1 MIIGFVLATV
11 LQILQKYTK
20 LKSFFNV
27 KLFLVLAILLIM
39 AWMLSFAIGGGNGLG
54 INAISLSL
62 LVVVFSG
69 LLSSF
74 VLNLFITD

>member
-39 AWMLSFAIGGGNGLG
+39 AWMLS
-54 INAISLSL
+54 LSGT
-62 LVVVFSG
+62 FKG
-69 LLSSF
+69 Y
-74 VLNLFITD
+74 

>member
-1 MIIGFVLATV
+1 MIIDFVLATV
-11 LQILQKYTK
+11 LQILQKYAK

-27 KLFLVLAILLIM
+27 KFPLVLAILSIM
-39 AWMLSFAIGGGNGLG
+39 AWVLSFAIGGWNGLG
-54 INAISLSL
+54 INAISLSSF
-62 LVVVFSG
+62 VVVFSG